1 MSQKL
6 CQKYISGQ
14 AHNILVLLPHM
25 LKNCP
30 LNDHVDI
37 TNKTRGLNF
46 GLSLQLHLYFA
57 YGSSKS
63 SGEPVDMHRLS

>member
-6 CQKYISGQ
+6 CQTYISGQ
-14 AHNILVLLPHM
+14 VHNILVLLPHM

-37 TNKTRGLNF
+37 TNKTRSLSF
-46 GLSLQLHLYFA
+46 GLSLHPYPNFA
-57 YGSSKS
+57 YGSSES